1 LVKKKTL
8 STGEEKILKGIGVSS
23 GIIIGKAAPLERQ
36 RTTFI
41 SRRITAG
48 QVPSE
53 IKRFK
58 QAIEKSK
65 GELEEIKQRI
75 VEKGFKQHSYI
86 LDVHLKLMEDRM
98 LRDETINLIKEQL
111 VNTEWALQITL
122 DKISEAFDAI
132 EDEYLKERKEDIKHV
147 VERIIR
153 NLVGRELRKI
163 ADLEEEV
170 IVVAHDLSPADTIQL
185 NLQRVIGFV
194 TDVGGKTSHTA
205 IVSRSLE
212 IPAVVGLED
221 ITTYVVGGETIIVD
235 GTEGVVIVGPS
246 QATIKTYQLKQQ
258 HYRYLERELLKYSLL
273 TAETQD
279 GHHLTLQAN
288 IELIEEI
295 PAVIQ
300 YGAEGIGLYRTE
312 YLYLNRKTLPD
323 EEEHFQIYK
332 RLVEEMVPYSVT
344 IRTLDLGGDK
354 FSSHIELADQVN
366 PAMGLRAIRFCLM
379 KPDIFK
385 TQLRG
390 ILRASAY
397 GQVKILLPMISGVEE
412 LREAKVILEDA
423 KRELRSSGV
432 AFDPEIPLGVM
443 IEIPSAAITADIIGR
458 EVDFFSIGTND
469 LIQYSLA
476 IDRVNK
482 YVSYLYEPLHPAI
495 VRNIKGV
502 VDFAHEEEIEV
513 GICGEMAADP
523 LYTLIFLGLGLDELS
538 MHPLAIPRVKKVL
551 RRSTRTDGE
560 HLLKEVLQFTT
571 AKETEHFIRDQM
583 AERFPEDFIQC
594 AE

>member
-1 LVKKKTL
+1 MVKKKPL
-8 STGEEKILKGIGVSS
+8 STSEEKVLKGIGVSS
-23 GIIIGKAAPLERQ
+23 GIVIGKTVPLERQ

-41 SRRITAG
+41 HRRVSAG
-48 QVPSE
+48 EVTSE
-53 IKRFK
+53 IKRFEA
-58 QAIEKSK
+58 AIKKSK
-65 GELEEIKQRI
+65 EQLEEVKQRI

-86 LDVHLKLMEDRM
+86 LDVHLKVMEDRM
-98 LRDETINLIKEQL
+98 LRDETIQMIKTQL
-111 VNTEWALQITL
+111 VNTEWALKVTL

-132 EDEYLKERKEDIKHV
+132 EDEYLKERKEDINHV
-147 VERIIR
+147 VERILR
-153 NLVGRELRKI
+153 NLVGRESQRVE
-163 ADLEEEV
+163 DLEGDV
-170 IVVAHDLSPADTIQL
+170 IIVAHDLSPADTIQL
-185 NLQRVIGFV
+185 NLQRVSGFV
-194 TDVGGKTSHTA
+194 TDMGGKTSHTA

-221 ITTYVVGGETIIVD
+221 ITTYVGGGEMIIVD
-235 GTEGVVIVGPS
+235 GTEGVVIVDPS
-246 QATIKTYQLKQQ
+246 QATIKAYKLKQH
-258 HYRYLERELLKYSLL
+258 HYRYLERELLKYSSL

-288 IELIEEI
+288 IELLEET

-312 YLYLNRKTLPD
+312 YLYLNRTTLPD
-323 EEEHFQIYK
+323 EEEHFQVYK
-332 RLVEEMVPYSVT
+332 RLAEEIAPYPVT

-354 FSSHIELADQVN
+354 FSSHIEVADQVN

-379 KPDIFK
+379 KPEIFK
-385 TQLRG
+385 AQLRG

-397 GQVKILLPMISGVEE
+397 GKVKILLPMISGVEE
-412 LREAKVILEDA
+412 LREVKAILEDA
-423 KRELRSSGV
+423 KDELRGIGA

-443 IEIPSAAITADIIGR
+443 IEIPSAAITADILAR

-495 VRNIKGV
+495 VRHIKGV
-502 VDFAHEEEIEV
+502 VDLAHEEGIEA

-551 RRSTRTDGE
+551 RRSTRTEGE
-560 HLLKEVLQFTT
+560 GLLKEILQFTT
-571 AKETEHFIRDQM
+571 AKETEHFIRNKM

-594 AE
+594 MQ